1 MKGDKLSVSSFL
13 SYLTGTAPPGAI
25 LEKQGVAFT
34 VPEWI
39 PENCI
44 QCNRCSFVCPSTAI
58 RSVIL
63 KENEEQEV
71 CAYYPTIKMIGME
84 GYQFAISVSSL
95 SCTGCG
101 QCVSACS
108 GKNGKKAL
116 QLEKNQFAL
125 TVDRKNQK

>member
-1 MKGDKLSVSSFL
+1 MKGDMLPVSRFF
-13 SYLTGTAPPGAI
+13 SYLTGAVPPGATS
-25 LEKQGVAFT
+25 EKQGIT
-34 VPEWI
+34 LIMPEWI

-44 QCNRCSFVCPSTAI
+44 QCNRCSSICPSMAI
-58 RSVIL
+58 CSVIL

-101 QCVSACS
+101 QCVRACP
-108 GKNGKKAL
+108 GKKEKKAL
-116 QLEKNQFAL
+116 QLEKFSL
-125 TVDRKNQK
+125 R

>member
-25 LEKQGVAFT
+25 MGKQGISFT

-44 QCNRCSFVCPSTAI
+44 QCNRCTFVCPSMAI
-58 RSVIL
+58 RPVIL

-71 CAYYPTIKMIGME
+71 SAYYPTIKMIGME
-84 GYQFAISVSSL
+84 GYRFAISVSSL

-101 QCVSACS
+101 QCVSACP
-108 GKNGKKAL
+108 GKNGKKAI

-125 TVDRKNQK
+125 IVDRKNQK